1 MGTER
6 NYWKHLAA
14 SHTSSDKRPEC
25 SKCCWEHP
33 ETCRVCQQDARVTV
47 MVVNQKG
54 EVKQ

>member
-1 MGTER
+1 MTMETVI
-6 NYWKHLAA
+6 KKLV
-14 SHTSSDKRPEC
+14 EC

-54 EVKQ
+54 EVKS